1 MNNKLLKFK
10 IKSLYLPLSI
20 LVITFGIVFCNDLLN
35 SVLQMFIMSILIVSC
50 IKFVEYTYKQE
61 LKDFE
66 KENNI
71 KIIRGDK

>member
-10 IKSLYLPLSI
+10 IKSLYLPLLI
-20 LVITFGIVFCNDLLN
+20 LVIAFGIIFCNDLLN

-50 IKFVEYTYKQE
+50 IRFIEDTYKQE